1 MNTLFKNHA
10 TLLAVFFF
18 VFAIQGYIFP
28 HCDAVDGPVVKAA
41 KKALA
46 TGNVN
51 HVLIW
56 VRAEDEKEIKDLFK
70 RVQSVSK
77 LNDEASEL
85 ARDYFYETVV
95 RVHRMGEGVG
105 YTGLQPEGYQPEPG
119 IVAADEALEHKS
131 VETILHH
138 TGEKHH
144 AHVKELFTEVV
155 SKSSFPADDLKA
167 GREYVAKYV
176 TFIHYIESLYKGEAP
191 KTDEHHHH

>member
-1 MNTLFKNHA
+1 MNSFSRNRT
-10 TLLAVFFF
+10 TLLSVLFLVFLM
-18 VFAIQGYIFP
+18 QGNILP
-28 HCDAVDGPVVKAA
+28 HCDAVEGPVVKAA
-41 KKALA
+41 KKALT

-105 YTGLQPEGYQPEPG
+105 YTGIKPVGYEPEPG
-119 IVAADEALEHKS
+119 ILAADEALENKS

-144 AHVKELFTEVV
+144 AHVKELFNDVV
-155 SKSSFPADDLKA
+155 SKSGFAADDLNA

-191 KTDEHHHH
+191 KPEEHHHH